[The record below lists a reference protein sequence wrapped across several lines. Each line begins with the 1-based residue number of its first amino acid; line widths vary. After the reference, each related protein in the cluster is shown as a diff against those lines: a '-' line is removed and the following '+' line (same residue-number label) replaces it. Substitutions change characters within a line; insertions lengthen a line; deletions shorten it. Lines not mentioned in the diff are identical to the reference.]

1 MNTLPRLTLVLALLL
16 AACAG
21 RAPAVTPPAPAPAAT
36 HTPLAAPPDAA
47 PTSPAA
53 AATTPAALHLLT
65 AFHRNGQTF
74 LTWPEHTALTGEV
87 YRLYRSDVPITVDN
101 LQWASFL
108 VQVGKDSARVWGN
121 YYQDMDI
128 YNPRLTGRFIFN
140 NGSQALKPGTGAL
153 VWTLAPE
160 DFGGGSGGTGFY
172 AVTVTP
178 HGEREIFSDLYTT
191 PPVEETVGYPEPVE
205 ISNSPAIRPG
215 AGGHFYLQ
223 YMDLRHWNATFHAPN
238 NTNEYYGFDPRE
250 IDTANALAYVY
261 DYSVFEP
268 TPELCGGEVPEELPV
283 MVFLHGWRNN
293 RYPTPQDYL
302 YPYCAY
308 GVYPVDQTQT
318 WYFGFARD
326 HDFRTNIAIQP
337 GDVIENYTEQ
347 RVLRMVA
354 DLMRYPPGPA
364 VNPQRVYIFGHSMG
378 GTGALAFAQRYPNV
392 FAAAY
397 SGQPVTDFYP
407 GPGVDTNW
415 PEDAM
420 LKWGAPELNL
430 PIHISA
436 PENWAAHLQK
446 YNGVGVYHW
455 QNLRSAFDPG
465 GITIRSGAQI
475 DRTGDE
481 MAPFGIDH
489 GTVDEAVLF
498 PTQGQPVYP
507 LLVRS
512 PRAWAGGIIEK
523 THAWSRFGWPLP
535 NLAKQDDVPFWNF
548 QVVRDETVPGLSNL
562 SGNDTNPPGGPTTYN
577 QTILWSASWNA
588 WDGAPVDQPGRWRMS
603 FCAVEAGSRKCGG
616 SVTQTV
622 DITPRRLQR
631 FTIVS
636 GHVYRWENRQ
646 LGGILGGALGTG
658 RLVAGGVVTAGEN
671 GLLTIPAV
679 QVSPRGNRLEI
690 WPER

>member
-1 MNTLPRLTLVLALLL
+1 MLFFILLL
-16 AACAG
+16 AACGG
-21 RAPAVTPPAPAPAAT
+21 RAPATTPSAAPAAASP
-36 HTPLAAPPDAA
+36 TPSASPLPVEDTAPPPALTPTA
-47 PTSPAA
+47 P
-53 AATTPAALHLLT
+53 HLLT
-65 AFHRNGQTF
+65 AFHRHGQTF
-74 LTWPEHTALTGEV
+74 LTWPEHTGLTGEI
-87 YRLYRSDVPITVDN
+87 YRLYRSDAPITAEN
-101 LQWASFL
+101 LRWASFL
-108 VQVGKDSARVWGN
+108 VQVGKDSAVAWGN
-121 YYQDMDI
+121 YFQHSDI
-128 YNPRLTGRFIFN
+128 YDPRLTGRFIFN

-153 VWTLAPE
+153 VWTLAAE
-160 DFGGGSGGTGFY
+160 DFGGGSAGTGYY

-178 HGEREIFSDLYTT
+178 RGEPEIFSDLYTT
-191 PPVEETVGYPEPVE
+191 PPVEEEVGFPRPVE
-205 ISNSPAIRPG
+205 ISNSPGIHPG

-223 YMDLRHWNATFHAPN
+223 YMDLRGWNATFHAPN
-238 NTNEYYGFDPRE
+238 NTNEFYGFDPQK
-250 IDTANALAYVY
+250 IDAANALAYVY

-268 TPELCGGEVPEELPV
+268 TPELCGGEVPDPLPV

-293 RYPTPQDYL
+293 RYATPQDYI

-308 GVYPVDQTQT
+308 GLYPVDQTQT

-326 HDFRTNIAIQP
+326 HDFRTNIPIQP

-364 VNPQRVYIFGHSMG
+364 VDPQRVYLFGHSMG

-392 FAAAY
+392 FAAVY

-436 PENWAAHLQK
+436 PNDWAAHLQK
-446 YNGVGVYHW
+446 YNGAGVYDW
-455 QNLRSAFDPG
+455 QNLRSAFDSG
-465 GITIRSGAQI
+465 GIISRSGVKI

-481 MAPFGIDH
+481 MAPFGVDH
-489 GTVDEAVLF
+489 GTIDDAVRF

-507 LLVRS
+507 LLARS
-512 PRAWAGGIIEK
+512 PRAWAGAIVEK
-523 THAWSRFGWPLP
+523 PHAWSQFGWPLP
-535 NLAKQDDVPFWNF
+535 NLAQQNNVPFWNF
-548 QVVRDETVPGLSNL
+548 QVIKDETVPGLSNL
-562 SGNDTNPPGGPTTYN
+562 SGNDPNPPAGPTTYN

-588 WDGAPVDQPGRWRMS
+588 WDGAPVDNPDRWRMS
-603 FCAVEAGSRKCGG
+603 FCAVEPGSQKCGG
-616 SVTQTV
+616 SATRTV

-631 FTIVS
+631 FIIVP
-636 GHVYRWENRQ
+636 GQVYRWENREV
-646 LGGILGGALGTG
+646 GGILGSALGTG
-658 RLVAGGVVTAGEN
+658 RLVASGTVTAGEN

-690 WPER
+690 QPER